1 MRHLVRPLLLT
12 ALAACCGSALAASAD
27 QAPTGR
33 LPRWAMP
40 ESYSIAFKVD
50 PAQAN
55 FSGVTTIKL
64 DLKKASDHVWLDGAD
79 LKVSKVTITDAA
91 GKRHAGKYVA
101 SLPKAGVARVD
112 FGTTLKPQQ
121 LTLTFDYTA
130 PLNQQLQGLYKVNYA
145 GNAYAMTQM
154 EPISARFAF
163 PGFDEP
169 SFKTPFDISLTIPDG
184 LVGVANTKQVK
195 QVAAGKGWRR

>member
-27 QAPTGR
+27 QAPNGR

-40 ESYSIAFKVD
+40 ESYNIAFKVD
-50 PAQAN
+50 PSQAN

-64 DLKKASDHVWLDGAD
+64 NLKKASDHLWLDGAD

-91 GKRHAGKYVA
+91 GKLHTGKYIA

-121 LTLTFDYTA
+121 LTLTGDHTA
-130 PLNQQLQGLYKVNYA
+130 PLSQQLQGLYKGNYA
-145 GNAYAMTQM
+145 GHAYAMTQM

-163 PGFDEP
+163 PSFDEP
-169 SFKTPFDISLTIPDG
+169 SLATPRDISPTIRRG
-184 LVGVANTKQVK
+184 RLAVAPS
-195 QVAAGKGWRR
+195 RRVRGTW